1 MDEIAE
7 RGGGRSALLL
17 SWARKPPAGVDKLGL
32 EVGLADAFG
41 RLRTRDAIPFLIAN
55 ITLQRGLFYRAD
67 IWMKTP
73 QVVEGALPAVAAL
86 IRIGPEAS
94 RSLIR
99 KFPTLS
105 AEDRLAAIFVVSRIS
120 GVPEA
125 QDFLNSVIGG
135 ARLEAFWAR
144 GGAVAVGCGVRNEQ
158 FLSRGACEQP
168 DVTTLND
175 EVFLFMNGK
184 GTGYGMAA
192 ADRRPT

>member
-1 MDEIAE
+1 MEWELFAFLPLPSPSTS
-7 RGGGRSALLL
+7 R
-17 SWARKPPAGVDKLGL
+17 

-135 ARLEAFWAR
+135 ARLEAFWAGEGR
-144 GGAVAVGCGVRNEQ
+144 
-158 FLSRGACEQP
+158 SR
-168 DVTTLND
+168 
-175 EVFLFMNGK
+175 
-184 GTGYGMAA
+184 
-192 ADRRPT
+192 